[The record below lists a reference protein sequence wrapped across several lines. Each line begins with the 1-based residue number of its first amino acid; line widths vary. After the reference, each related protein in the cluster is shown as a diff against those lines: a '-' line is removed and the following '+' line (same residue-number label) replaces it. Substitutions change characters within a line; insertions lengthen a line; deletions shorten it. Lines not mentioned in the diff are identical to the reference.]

1 MIMTFCTLIL
11 GLTVLVFRDRML
23 SPINSTGISVK
34 LVAYPVADDVD
45 VRSSQF
51 VMPSRDRQLAG
62 LAEQ

>member
-1 MIMTFCTLIL
+1 
-11 GLTVLVFRDRML
+11 ML